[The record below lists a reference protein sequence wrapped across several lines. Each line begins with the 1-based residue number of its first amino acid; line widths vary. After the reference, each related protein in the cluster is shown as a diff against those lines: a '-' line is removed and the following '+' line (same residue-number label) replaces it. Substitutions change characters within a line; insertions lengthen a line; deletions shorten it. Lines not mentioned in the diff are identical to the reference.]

1 MSEISWSPNYRPTY
15 WQNVLQAGRAMPT
28 DRPLDD
34 LTAELVEMLGHPN
47 PRLREDIAYPILTAW
62 LDQGVYDD
70 LLSGLGN
77 GLVPGLQYGLGHDG
91 DSSVIRRSYS
101 ALMLAE
107 ILGRDNDQLLLT
119 SASVLD
125 WGDRAT
131 SWYVREQD
139 HRGWVPEQGWAHAIA
154 HGADL
159 LAALARSRHFSRL
172 ELTVLLDVIA
182 DRVLTPTSYIW
193 RHGED
198 DRLAFAVMAL
208 LHRNELDTSLVEPW
222 LKRLGEGIKPPRT
235 RGPLSEWPSAEAAN
249 TSRLLRSLHLQLAL
263 GVQGR
268 PGLHRDEQ
276 LFAAQPANRADLIL
290 VVLDQIRA
298 ESPWLY
304 RPTTR
309 AQPVTGE

>member
-1 MSEISWSPNYRPTY
+1 MTETAWSPSPWPTY
-15 WQNVLQAGRAMPT
+15 WQRVLQSGRALPD

-62 LDQGVYDD
+62 LDQGHYDD

-77 GLVPGLQYGLGHDG
+77 GLVPGLKYGLGHDG
-91 DSSVIRRSYS
+91 DVSVIRRSYS

-119 SASVLD
+119 STAVLD

-139 HRGWVPEQGWAHAIA
+139 HRGWIPEQGWAHAIA

-159 LAALARSRHFSRL
+159 LAALARSRHFGRL

-235 RGPLSEWPSAEAAN
+235 RGPLYEWPSAEAAN
-249 TSRLLRSLHLQLAL
+249 TSRLLRALHLQLAL

-276 LFAAQPANRADLIL
+276 LFAAKPAHRADLIL

-304 RPTTR
+304 RPTSR
-309 AQPVTGE
+309 AQPVGE

>member
-1 MSEISWSPNYRPTY
+1 MGMSQVYWAPSY
-15 WQNVLQAGRAMPT
+15 WQRVLQSGRAVPS
-28 DRPLDD
+28 DRPLDE

-47 PRLREDIAYPILTAW
+47 PRLREDVAYPILTAW
-62 LDQGVYDD
+62 LDEGVYDD

-107 ILGRDNDQLLLT
+107 ILGRDNDRQLLGA
-119 SASVLD
+119 SSVLE

-139 HRGWVPEQGWAHAIA
+139 HRGWIPEQGWAHAIA

-159 LAALARSRHFSRL
+159 LAALARSRHFGRL

-208 LHRNELDTSLVEPW
+208 LHRNSLDTSLVEPW

-249 TSRLLRSLHLQLAL
+249 TSRMLRALHLQLAL

-268 PGLHRDEQ
+268 PGLLRDEE
-276 LFAAQPANRADLIL
+276 LFAEQPANRADLIL
-290 VVLDQIRA
+290 VVLDQVRA

-309 AQPVTGE
+309 AQPIPD